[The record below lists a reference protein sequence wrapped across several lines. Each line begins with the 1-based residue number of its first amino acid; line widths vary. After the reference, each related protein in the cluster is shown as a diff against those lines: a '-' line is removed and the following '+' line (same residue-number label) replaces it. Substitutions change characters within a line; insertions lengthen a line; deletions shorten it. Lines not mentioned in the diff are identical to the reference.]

1 MHGYCNYEVYA
12 HTYGCMYACLY
23 TYSFRIIYEQCKW
36 SRDGTL
42 FSVTGST
49 LITGTSALVILD
61 YTAVLLVG
69 HTSSILLTLI
79 YVQGKWCNEII
90 L

>member
-1 MHGYCNYEVYA
+1 MAMC
-12 HTYGCMYACLY
+12 
-23 TYSFRIIYEQCKW
+23 SFRCLIGSLQFTTLQW
-36 SRDGTL
+36 SRDGML

-69 HTSSILLTLI
+69 HTSSIVLTLI